1 MKNEEWKIM
10 EEIQLRLN
18 FNINFTFYIINFTFN
33 LGCCMKILIV
43 GLGVIGGSYAMAL
56 QAAGYEDV
64 YGIDSNMETLKK
76 AEGLGIIKKGYVGG
90 KDIIKEA
97 DLIIISLYPR
107 LVKDF
112 IEDNKKLF
120 KEGSIITDATGIKG
134 HFIDDILDILPNKV
148 DFIFGHPMAGREKR
162 GIDYASKEVFNG
174 ANYLIT
180 ITDRNKE
187 DNIKTLEKIIYEMGF
202 NKIKRINP
210 EYHDKMIA
218 FTSQLPHAIAV
229 ALINSDEEGRD
240 TGSFIGDSYRD
251 LTRIANINEE
261 LWSELFFS
269 NKDNLIDVIDNFLLE
284 INNLKKALN
293 ENNEEYLKE
302 LFIKSTKRREKL

>member
-1 MKNEEWKIM
+1 MN
-10 EEIQLRLN
+10 
-18 FNINFTFYIINFTFN
+18 
-33 LGCCMKILIV
+33 ILIV

-56 QAAGYEDV
+56 KAAGYEDV
-64 YGIDSNMETLKK
+64 YGIDNNLETLRK
-76 AEGLGIIKKGYVGG
+76 AKEIGLIKEGYVDG
-90 KDIIKEA
+90 KEIIGEA

-107 LVKDF
+107 LVKNF
-112 IEDNKKLF
+112 IDKNKEYF
-120 KEGSIITDATGIKG
+120 KIGSIITDATGIKE
-134 HFIDDILDILPNKV
+134 HFIEDILSILPEGI

-162 GIDYASKEVFNG
+162 GIDYASKDVFKG

-180 ITDRNKE
+180 VTNKNKE
-187 DNIKTLEKIIYEMGF
+187 ENIELLENIIYQMGF
-202 NKIKRINP
+202 KKIKRINP

-261 LWSELFFS
+261 LWSELFFG
-269 NKDNLIDVIDNFLLE
+269 NKKNLLESIDNFLLE
-284 INNLKKALN
+284 INNIRNSIENEDEEELKK
-293 ENNEEYLKE
+293 
-302 LFIKSTKRREKL
+302 LFIKSSKRREKL